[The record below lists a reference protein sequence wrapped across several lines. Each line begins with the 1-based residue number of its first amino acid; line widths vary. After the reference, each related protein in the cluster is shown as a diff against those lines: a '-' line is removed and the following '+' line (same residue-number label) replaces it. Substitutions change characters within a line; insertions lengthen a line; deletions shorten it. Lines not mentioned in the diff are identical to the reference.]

1 MQRYHDM
8 GGQPGE
14 PIDTADHLTEPWAKT
29 LTAIFD
35 ALRAQGLSR
44 LDELRRHIE
53 DLAPEDYDRPYFERQ
68 AEAICNLLEEK
79 GFTSRTAIKARM
91 AAIKAQLEARP

>member
-1 MQRYHDM
+1 MQRYHDL

-14 PIDTADHLTEPWAKT
+14 LIDTADHAIEPWAKT

-35 ALRAQGLSR
+35 ALRAQGLAR

-53 DLAPEDYDRPYFERQ
+53 DLAPEDYDRPYFERR
-68 AEAICNLLEEK
+68 AEALCNLLEEK
-79 GFTSRTAIKARM
+79 GFTSRAAIEARM
-91 AAIKAQLEARP
+91 AAIKAQLEERT